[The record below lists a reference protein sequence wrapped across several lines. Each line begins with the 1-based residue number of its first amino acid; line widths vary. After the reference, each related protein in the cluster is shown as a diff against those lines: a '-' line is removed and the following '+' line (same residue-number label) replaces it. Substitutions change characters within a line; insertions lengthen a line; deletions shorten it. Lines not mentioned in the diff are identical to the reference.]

1 MGVDGTCVGPQR
13 KYIRF
18 WTGRGGVPG
27 DRSLNKKKQQ
37 ETLKGLPYNLKKKV
51 FTKEMF
57 RELTNETYF
66 FKAI

>member
-13 KYIRF
+13 KYVRF

-27 DRSLNKKKQQ
+27 DRSLKKKKQQ
-37 ETLKGLPYNLKKKV
+37 ENLKGLTYNFKEKV
-51 FTKEMF
+51 FTEEIF

-66 FKAI
+66 L